1 MKHMM
6 KRSLSMLLLLVMVL
20 TVFPVMSS
28 TAVAAEL
35 EGNVD
40 PAELYVTDGATL
52 FLTPDGVDVEAGT
65 WASRI
70 GSLAATLKGGAYNA
84 ETNPTGWRTNEGG
97 IPYYRLQN
105 PSVFGE
111 KRGKVGIV
119 LPTEAISDGDFTF
132 EALFKP
138 LYLSGEDGVVV
149 PHTETSGPSDWGA
162 YSSSDHSA
170 FSLAGL
176 QFTFFHPS
184 ISGKGNSS
192 TLRMYYHPSAWEHT
206 DANYGC
212 PNGKVDFRELRY
224 PMGKYSTEEDTLIHS
239 YSTMSVVRT
248 VGAMGTVYRRAHF
261 QVNVNKQRKLQLSTL

>member
-28 TAVAAEL
+28 TAVAAEPQ
-35 EGNVD
+35 GNVD

-65 WASRI
+65 WASRV

-84 ETNPTGWRTNEGG
+84 ETNPTGWRTNGEG

-119 LPTEAISDGDFTF
+119 LPTEAISNGDFTF

-149 PHTETSGPSDWGA
+149 PSYRNQRSQRLGCVFLERPFRLLACGVAVHLLPSL
-162 YSSSDHSA
+162 H
-170 FSLAGL
+170 
-176 QFTFFHPS
+176 
-184 ISGKGNSS
+184 
-192 TLRMYYHPSAWEHT
+192 LR
-206 DANYGC
+206 
-212 PNGKVDFRELRY
+212 K
-224 PMGKYSTEEDTLIHS
+224 
-239 YSTMSVVRT
+239 
-248 VGAMGTVYRRAHF
+248 
-261 QVNVNKQRKLQLSTL
+261 RKLLHAAYVLPSLRLGA